1 MFFKVYNSIRK
12 RHTTHFFL
20 MAKSQ
25 TNISQ
30 KITKWWI
37 RIWKNAHNYYSSE
50 KWKLE
55 IAVPLS
61 RSPSGHC
68 RSSHLTAI
76 YYLFGFLKKPK
87 GERRCVF
94 IICMCLSILLTYLS
108 PKFLFLSH
116 HPSLSLSGFITPPH
130 HMMRLGSVRVQSQHV
145 ASKWYNWEWHPGLLT
160 QRAMRWRQLASV
172 PGWGV

>member
-1 MFFKVYNSIRK
+1 
-12 RHTTHFFL
+12 

-30 KITKWWI
+30 KITKWSI
-37 RIWKNAHNYYSSE
+37 RIWKNAQNYYSSE

-87 GERRCVF
+87 GEWRCVF
-94 IICMCLSILLTYLS
+94 IICVCLSIPLTYLS

-116 HPSLSLSGFITPPH
+116 HPSLSLSGFIIPPH

-145 ASKWYNWEWHPGLLT
+145 ASKWLT
-160 QRAMRWRQLASV
+160 GNGTQACSPKGQCAGGSSLIRHLQCQAEGFRFFSSEK
-172 PGWGV
+172 